1 MKARDYE
8 QHHLLSMI
16 ERLHR
21 EGASENEIVEAMKEV
36 KGRGPRRADP
46 PGKGPPGPL
55 GSARLRLVGQARR
68 RATGPAGFTRRR

>member
-16 ERLHR
+16 EQLYRD
-21 EGASENEIVEAMKEV
+21 GCSESEIVEAMTEV
-36 KGRGPRRADP
+36 EGRGPARDP
-46 PGKGPPGPL
+46 SGKGPTGPL
-55 GSARLRLVGQARR
+55 GERPAPLVGQARR

>member
-21 EGASENEIVEAMKEV
+21 EGASESEIVDAMKEV
-36 KGRGPRRADP
+36 KGRSGRETR
-46 PGKGPPGPL
+46 PGRGRL
-55 GSARLRLVGQARR
+55 ARWASARLRL
-68 RATGPAGFTRRR
+68 